1 MVEEKN
7 FEGFESLAIS
17 NGEAE
22 LVVTTGVGPRLLSYR
37 LRGGENILGLWPK
50 LAQQNDL
57 GTWKPYGGHR
67 LWAAPE
73 EMPRTYYPDNDPVEY
88 EIIGDHAVIVRAPI
102 ERITNIQKE
111 IRITLNEGSNV
122 AIQHLIT
129 NCGIEP
135 VELAP
140 WALTILRPGGTVV
153 IPQEPFRSHDDDL
166 LPARPMVL
174 WYFTDLSDPRFK
186 LGKQLLE
193 LRCDSHYES
202 PQKIGMLN
210 KQGWAAYYSS
220 PLLFVKEFDY
230 RAGAASSAMRYPDY
244 GCNCE
249 TYTAGEFIELE
260 SLGPM
265 ETLQPGESATHR
277 ERWRLFDDVK
287 LSEKEKIR
295 AEEIARQIA

>member
-1 MVEEKN
+1 VIEKQI
-7 FEGFESLAIS
+7 FEGIKSLVIS

-37 LRGGENILGLWPK
+37 LRDGENILGVWPK
-50 LAQQNDL
+50 IAQTNDL

-88 EIIGDHAVIVRAPI
+88 EIVGDHAVLIRAPV

-111 IRITLNEGSNV
+111 IRITIGEGSDI

-129 NCGIEP
+129 NRGTVP
-135 VELAP
+135 AELAP
-140 WALTILRPGGTVV
+140 WALTILRPGGTVI
-153 IPQEPFRSHDDDL
+153 IPQEPFRSHEEDL
-166 LPARPMVL
+166 LPSRPMVL
-174 WYFTDLSDPRFK
+174 WHFTDLTDARYR

-193 LRCDSHYES
+193 LHCDPEYES
-202 PQKIGMLN
+202 PQKIGVLN
-210 KQGWAAYYSS
+210 KQGWAAYYSP

-230 RAGAASSAMRYPDY
+230 RAGAAYPDY

-249 TYTAGEFIELE
+249 AYTAGEYLELE
-260 SLGPM
+260 TLGPM
-265 ETLQPGESATHR
+265 ELLQPGESATHR
-277 ERWRLFDDVK
+277 ERWRLFDGIT
-287 LSEKEKIR
+287 LPENEEER
-295 AEEIARQIA
+295 AKEIARLLK